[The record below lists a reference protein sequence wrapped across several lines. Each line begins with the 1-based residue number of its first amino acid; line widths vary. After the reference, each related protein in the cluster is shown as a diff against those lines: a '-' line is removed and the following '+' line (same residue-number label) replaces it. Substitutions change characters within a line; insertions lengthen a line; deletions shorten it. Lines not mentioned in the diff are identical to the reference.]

1 MDSPLQG
8 RLYYRTGELHLAVFQ
23 VCCTVASVVAGIRLR
38 GEDIGLEWF
47 DTAGNPSSSWP

>member
-8 RLYYRTGELHLAVFQ
+8 RLYYRAGELHLAVFQ

-47 DTAGNPSSSWP
+47 DTAGNPSSSSP